1 MTTIQNSNS
10 YLNPTMDILKCPL
23 DYTDNGTECLS
34 NLKPGYIEIF
44 KSVAC
49 PPNSTEEPYDGPYP
63 HLKDVLKR
71 CKLNNGIT
79 VKADFKKCAVGYV
92 PNKDNTRCVKPCNS
106 GYEQIG
112 ETCIQKTVVDTN
124 DKAKEE
130 AEKAKEEAEKAA
142 AAKKKKIIIGIIS
155 IGVVT
160 IIGISIFFIIRFRK
174 N

>member
-10 YLNPTMDILKCPL
+10 YLNPTIDILKCPP
-23 DYTDNGTECLS
+23 DHTDNGIECIS
-34 NLKPGYIEIF
+34 SPRYIEIF
-44 KSVAC
+44 KTVAC
-49 PPNSTEEPYDGPYP
+49 PSNSTEEPYDGP
-63 HLKDVLKR
+63 HEGLSKLVKK
-71 CKLNNGIT
+71 CKINGDT
-79 VKADFKKCAVGYV
+79 KKKCAEGYV

-130 AEKAKEEAEKAA
+130 AEKAA

-155 IGVVT
+155 IGVIT

>member
-10 YLNPTMDILKCPL
+10 YLNPTIDILKCPP
-23 DYTDNGTECLS
+23 DHTDNGIECIS
-34 NLKPGYIEIF
+34 SPRYIEIF
-44 KSVAC
+44 KTVAC
-49 PPNSTEEPYDGPYP
+49 PSNSTEEPYDGP
-63 HLKDVLKR
+63 HEGLSKLVKK
-71 CKLNNGIT
+71 CKINGDT
-79 VKADFKKCAVGYV
+79 KKKCAEGYV
-92 PNKDNTRCVKPCNS
+92 PNKDNTRCIKPCNS

-112 ETCIQKTVVDTN
+112 ETCNVQKTVVDTN

>member
-1 MTTIQNSNS
+1 MTTTQNSNF
-10 YLNPTMDILKCPL
+10 YLNPTLNISKCPL
-23 DYTDNGTECLS
+23 DYTDNGIECIS
-34 NLKPGYIEIF
+34 NRKGFIEIF
-44 KSVAC
+44 KTSPC
-49 PPNSTEEPYDGPYP
+49 PPNSTEEPYDGPVP
-63 HLKDVLKR
+63 DLGRLVKKCR
-71 CKLNNGIT
+71 LNNENT
-79 VKADFKKCAVGYV
+79 PSSRFNKCAVGYV

-142 AAKKKKIIIGIIS
+142 AAKKKKIIIGISS
-155 IGVVT
+155 IGVIT